1 MCIALVFS
9 LIAQIHYAYATFAN
23 QDMDRVV
30 GWHKGSSKINFLSRK
45 IETEQRRSASANLHT
60 IK

>member
-1 MCIALVFS
+1 LFSS
-9 LIAQIHYAYATFAN
+9 LIAQIHYAYAAFA
-23 QDMDRVV
+23 
-30 GWHKGSSKINFLSRK
+30 GLAKGGVAKLIFLSRK